1 MQAVAKDS
9 NPQRD
14 SFDNISGQ
22 RIRFPLP
29 GGDAEPERAV
39 QRVKAIA
46 AKDGLYRGNGA
57 YAAWPFAGGDPQL
70 AGIHQG
76 S

>member
-1 MQAVAKDS
+1 MQAVAKGS
-9 NPQRD
+9 NQQRD

-22 RIRFPLP
+22 RIRFPFP
-29 GGDAEPERAV
+29 GDAEPERAV